1 MPKAI
6 LPLIALFVA
15 NLIYAINYGLAKD
28 VMGEGYLQ
36 AFSFILFRVVGAVLL
51 FWLVSLFSKKE
62 KIEKRDYLQFAICG
76 LFGVAANQLMF
87 FEGLDHTS
95 TINAS
100 IIMVTNPILVL
111 ILATVLLKEKLSLR
125 KLLGVTVGLTG
136 AILLILFKGK
146 GSGEEST
153 FFGDILILLN
163 ATSYGVYLILAK
175 PLMQKY
181 SPLTVIKWVFTF
193 GLIFVLP
200 FGVSQVDAINW
211 NMPNKIILEIL
222 YVVIFTT
229 FFAYLLN
236 IYGLKKVSPTVAS
249 SFIYLQ
255 PILTSI
261 IAVSLGKEMLS
272 WEKVLYGLVI
282 FLGVFLVSFP
292 QKTRVR

>member
-1 MPKAI
+1 
-6 LPLIALFVA
+6 
-15 NLIYAINYGLAKD
+15 
-28 VMGEGYLQ
+28 MGEGYLQ
-36 AFSFILFRVVGAVLL
+36 AFSFILFRVVGAVFL
-51 FWLVSLFSKKE
+51 FWLVSLFSEKE
-62 KIEKRDYLQFAICG
+62 KIEKKDYMKFAICG

-111 ILATVLLKEKLSLR
+111 ILATVLLREKLSLR
-125 KLLGVTVGLTG
+125 KILGVAIGITG

-146 GSGEEST
+146 GVNEQSSFG
-153 FFGDILILLN
+153 GDILILLN

-175 PLMQKY
+175 PLMSKY

-200 FGVSQVDAINW
+200 FGVSQVGAINW
-211 NMPNKIILEIL
+211 NMPNEIVLEII
-222 YVVIFTT
+222 YVVVFTT

-236 IYGLKKVSPTVAS
+236 IYGLKNVSPTVAS

-255 PILTSI
+255 PILTSM
-261 IAVSLGKEMLS
+261 IAVYLGSETLDWQKILF
-272 WEKVLYGLVI
+272 GIII
-282 FLGVFLVSFP
+282 FTGVFIVSIP
-292 QKTRVR
+292 QKIKVR

>member
-1 MPKAI
+1 MPKRI
-6 LPLIALFVA
+6 LPLIALFFA

-36 AFSFILFRVVGAVLL
+36 AFSFILFRVVGAVFL
-51 FWLVSLFSKKE
+51 FWLVSLFSEKE
-62 KIEKRDYLQFAICG
+62 KIEKKDYMKFAICG

-111 ILATVLLKEKLSLR
+111 ILATVLLREKLSLR
-125 KLLGVTVGLTG
+125 KILGVAIGITG

-146 GSGEEST
+146 GVNEQSSFG
-153 FFGDILILLN
+153 GDILILLN

-175 PLMQKY
+175 PLMSKY

-200 FGVSQVDAINW
+200 FGVSQVGAINW
-211 NMPNKIILEIL
+211 NMPNEIVLEII
-222 YVVIFTT
+222 YVVVFTT

-236 IYGLKKVSPTVAS
+236 IYGLKNVSPTVAS

-255 PILTSI
+255 PILTSM
-261 IAVSLGKEMLS
+261 IAVYLGSETLDWQKILF
-272 WEKVLYGLVI
+272 GIII
-282 FLGVFLVSFP
+282 FTGVFIVSIP
-292 QKTRVR
+292 QKIKVR